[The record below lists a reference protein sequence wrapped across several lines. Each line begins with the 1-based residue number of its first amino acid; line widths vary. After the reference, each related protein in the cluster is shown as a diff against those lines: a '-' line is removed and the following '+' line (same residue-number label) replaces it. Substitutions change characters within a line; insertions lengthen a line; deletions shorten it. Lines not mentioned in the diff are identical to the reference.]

1 MYSVCSVGMV
11 PGDLERLSNGT
22 YSHMKP
28 LKEIGHTIFKVN
40 LTSNLWLNWIGK
52 KYTLSPTKCEG

>member
-28 LKEIGHTIFKVN
+28 LKEIGHTIFKVK

-52 KYTLSPTKCEG
+52 KYT